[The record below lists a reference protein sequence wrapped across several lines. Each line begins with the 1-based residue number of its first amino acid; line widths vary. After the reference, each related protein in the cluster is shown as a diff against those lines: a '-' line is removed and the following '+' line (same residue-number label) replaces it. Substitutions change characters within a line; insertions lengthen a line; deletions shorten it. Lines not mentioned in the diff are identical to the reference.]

1 MPTIDVQ
8 VHCYERNHPG
18 RPWHAVLAGPPEV
31 TGPDMIKAMDEV
43 GVDGGLLISVYTM
56 YKWDASYA
64 VSVHKQF
71 PNRFALIKPVDSN
84 DPKVGE
90 TIEEWAKMDGT
101 VAVRIMFTPEVS
113 TDPAHPGINKV
124 LATAGKCDLP
134 VNLMARGRLEQVAEL
149 AKRNPDTTLV
159 IDHLGLEQ
167 PMKPPAP
174 KEPWVELPKLLALAP
189 HKNIVVKIS
198 GACTLSHEPFPYKD
212 IRQPVGR
219 ILDTFGLDRCMW
231 GTDWT
236 RAVNLL
242 TFKQGVD
249 AFRAKDWLSDSD
261 RTTLMGGSLS
271 KIYGW
276 APKKG

>member
-149 AKRNPDTTLV
+149 AKRHPDTTLV

-174 KEPWVELPKLLALAP
+174 KEPWVELPKLLALST

-261 RTTLMGGSLS
+261 RATLMGGSLS

-276 APKKG
+276 APKKN

>member
-1 MPTIDVQ
+1 MTTIDVQ
-8 VHCYERNHPG
+8 VHCYERDNPS

-31 TGPDMIKAMDEV
+31 TGADMVKAMDEV
-43 GVDGGLLISVYTM
+43 GVDGGLLVSVFTM

-64 VSVHKQF
+64 VGVHKQF
-71 PNRFALIKPVDSN
+71 SNRFALVKPVDSN

-101 VAVRIMFTPEVS
+101 VGVRIMFTPEVS

-124 LATAGKCDLP
+124 LATAAKCDFP

-149 AKRNPDTTLV
+149 AKRNPNTTLV

-174 KEPWVELPKLLALAP
+174 AEPWVELPKLLALAP

-212 IRQPVGR
+212 IRKPVDR
-219 ILDTFGLDRCMW
+219 ILETFGLERCMW

-242 TFKQGVD
+242 TYKQGVD
-249 AFRAKDWLSDSD
+249 SFRAKEWLSDGD
-261 RTTLMGGSLS
+261 RSALMGGSLS

>member
-8 VHCYERNHPG
+8 VHCYERNYPG

-43 GVDGGLLISVYTM
+43 GVDGGLLVSVYTM
-56 YKWDASYA
+56 YHWDASYA
-64 VSVHKQF
+64 VSVQKQF

-124 LATAGKCDLP
+124 LATAGKCDMP

-149 AKRNPDTTLV
+149 ARRNPNTTLV

-167 PMKPPAP
+167 PFHPPAP

-189 HKNIVVKIS
+189 HKNVVVKIS

-212 IRQPVGR
+212 IRAPVGR
-219 ILDTFGLDRCMW
+219 ILDTFGLERCMW

-242 TFKQGVD
+242 TYKQGVD
-249 AFRAKDWLSDSD
+249 AFRASDWLSDSD
-261 RTTLMGGSLS
+261 RATLMGGSLS

>member
-43 GVDGGLLISVYTM
+43 GVDGGLLISVFTM

-71 PNRFALIKPVDSN
+71 PDRFALIKPVDSN
-84 DPKVGE
+84 DPTVGE

-134 VNLMARGRLEQVAEL
+134 VNLMARGRLDQVAEL

-174 KEPWVELPKLLALAP
+174 QEPWVELPKLLALAP

-212 IRQPVGR
+212 IRQPVSR

-242 TFKQGVD
+242 TYKQGVD

-261 RTTLMGGSLS
+261 RATLMGGSLS

>member
-43 GVDGGLLISVYTM
+43 GVDGALLISVYTM

-134 VNLMARGRLEQVAEL
+134 VNLMARGRLDQVAEL
-149 AKRNPDTTLV
+149 AKRHPDTTLV

-174 KEPWVELPKLLALAP
+174 QEPWVELPKLLALAP

-212 IRQPVGR
+212 IRKPVDQ
-219 ILDTFGLDRCMW
+219 ILNTFSLDRCMW

-261 RTTLMGGSLS
+261 RATLMGGSLS

>member
-43 GVDGGLLISVYTM
+43 GVDGALLISVYTM

-64 VSVHKQF
+64 VGVHKQF

-90 TIEEWAKMDGT
+90 TIEDWAKMDGT

-134 VNLMARGRLEQVAEL
+134 VNLMARGRLDQVAEL
-149 AKRNPDTTLV
+149 AKRHPDTTLV

-189 HKNIVVKIS
+189 HKN
-198 GACTLSHEPFPYKD
+198 LN
-212 IRQPVGR
+212 
-219 ILDTFGLDRCMW
+219 TFGLDRCMW

-261 RTTLMGGSLS
+261 RATLMGGSLS